1 MEKLKSK
8 SVYQMNSNR
17 QKTIS
22 VVSAGKIAYRE
33 MRGGLSGFYVFL
45 VCLILGVGAIAGVGS
60 LSESLNSSL
69 AKEAKTFLGGDVSLR
84 LIHRPA
90 TAKQIN
96 YLKKGARV
104 SEMAT
109 MRAMAY
115 SSKGKTRTLVELKAV
130 DEGYPL
136 VGAVVLENDKFNTRL
151 LKRVGETWGALV
163 KRELLTKLGISLG
176 DVIAIGDTNYRV
188 SGVISSEPDNAIS
201 LFSLGPRVMVATES
215 LPDTG
220 LVQPGSQIRYH
231 YRLLFKDD
239 VLVSNWKKALKD
251 LFPDA
256 GWRVRTL
263 DNATPALKRFVEYI
277 ALFLVFAG
285 LTTLIVGGVG
295 IGNAVES
302 YMQSKMTTLATF
314 KCLGASRETVV
325 AIYAFQVLT
334 VACFGILG
342 GVLLGMTFP
351 YLADSLFGHVL
362 PTKLVLGVFPS
373 KLLIA
378 SIFGLLTTIVFSV
391 WPLAQS
397 AEVPAGALF
406 RLTVLKSKFFP
417 QKKYLFFIFVNGVGL
432 AALIILFAVNKL
444 FAVWFLFGVA
454 GAFLVLL
461 ACAELVKKLAKQ
473 VEAFSSMELTLAKKN
488 LYRPG
493 SAANSVV
500 LSLGLGLAVLVAI
513 TQIQSNISRQVS
525 ESLPNFA
532 PALFFID
539 IQPHQIRRFDQI
551 IKKVAGSREY
561 RRVPTLRGRITRI
574 SGKPVN
580 KVKIAEDSQW
590 AVRGDRVLTYTANV
604 PEGSKIVK
612 GNWWSKNYIGPPVIS
627 LDSNLAA
634 GFGVG
639 VGDTIDINILGR
651 ELTAKILSLRKIDWG
666 SMRMD
671 FAIIFGPGALEDAPH
686 TFIASLQVEER
697 LEGNVESMVA
707 KSFKNVSII
716 RVRDALKSAARIFST
731 IGTAVQSISSV
742 TIASGVL
749 VLAGAIMAGRRRRI
763 YDAAVLKVLG
773 ATRPV
778 ILKVFL
784 FEYGFLGCVAGVVS
798 AFVGVLASWAVV
810 QFLMRIEWQLDVF
823 MMVVPIILGVF
834 ITLFLGFINT
844 WWTLG
849 QKTTPFLRN
858 N

>member
-8 SVYQMNSNR
+8 SVYQMDSNR

-22 VVSAGKIAYRE
+22 FVSAGKIAYRE

-325 AIYAFQVLT
+325 AIYA
-334 VACFGILG
+334 CC
-342 GVLLGMTFP
+342 LLYT
-351 YLADSLFGHVL
+351 S
-362 PTKLVLGVFPS
+362 PS
-373 KLLIA
+373 
-378 SIFGLLTTIVFSV
+378 
-391 WPLAQS
+391 P
-397 AEVPAGALF
+397 
-406 RLTVLKSKFFP
+406 
-417 QKKYLFFIFVNGVGL
+417 
-432 AALIILFAVNKL
+432 
-444 FAVWFLFGVA
+444 
-454 GAFLVLL
+454 
-461 ACAELVKKLAKQ
+461 
-473 VEAFSSMELTLAKKN
+473 
-488 LYRPG
+488 
-493 SAANSVV
+493 
-500 LSLGLGLAVLVAI
+500 
-513 TQIQSNISRQVS
+513 
-525 ESLPNFA
+525 
-532 PALFFID
+532 
-539 IQPHQIRRFDQI
+539 
-551 IKKVAGSREY
+551 
-561 RRVPTLRGRITRI
+561 
-574 SGKPVN
+574 
-580 KVKIAEDSQW
+580 
-590 AVRGDRVLTYTANV
+590 
-604 PEGSKIVK
+604 
-612 GNWWSKNYIGPPVIS
+612 
-627 LDSNLAA
+627 
-634 GFGVG
+634 
-639 VGDTIDINILGR
+639 
-651 ELTAKILSLRKIDWG
+651 
-666 SMRMD
+666 
-671 FAIIFGPGALEDAPH
+671 
-686 TFIASLQVEER
+686 
-697 LEGNVESMVA
+697 
-707 KSFKNVSII
+707 
-716 RVRDALKSAARIFST
+716 RD
-731 IGTAVQSISSV
+731 
-742 TIASGVL
+742 
-749 VLAGAIMAGRRRRI
+749 
-763 YDAAVLKVLG
+763 
-773 ATRPV
+773 
-778 ILKVFL
+778 
-784 FEYGFLGCVAGVVS
+784 
-798 AFVGVLASWAVV
+798 
-810 QFLMRIEWQLDVF
+810 
-823 MMVVPIILGVF
+823 
-834 ITLFLGFINT
+834 
-844 WWTLG
+844 
-849 QKTTPFLRN
+849 
-858 N
+858 

>member
-1 MEKLKSK
+1 M
-8 SVYQMNSNR
+8 
-17 QKTIS
+17 
-22 VVSAGKIAYRE
+22 
-33 MRGGLSGFYVFL
+33 
-45 VCLILGVGAIAGVGS
+45 
-60 LSESLNSSL
+60 
-69 AKEAKTFLGGDVSLR
+69 
-84 LIHRPA
+84 
-90 TAKQIN
+90 
-96 YLKKGARV
+96 
-104 SEMAT
+104 
-109 MRAMAY
+109 
-115 SSKGKTRTLVELKAV
+115 
-130 DEGYPL
+130 
-136 VGAVVLENDKFNTRL
+136 
-151 LKRVGETWGALV
+151 
-163 KRELLTKLGISLG
+163 
-176 DVIAIGDTNYRV
+176 
-188 SGVISSEPDNAIS
+188 
-201 LFSLGPRVMVATES
+201 
-215 LPDTG
+215 
-220 LVQPGSQIRYH
+220 
-231 YRLLFKDD
+231 
-239 VLVSNWKKALKD
+239 
-251 LFPDA
+251 
-256 GWRVRTL
+256 
-263 DNATPALKRFVEYI
+263 
-277 ALFLVFAG
+277 
-285 LTTLIVGGVG
+285 
-295 IGNAVES
+295 
-302 YMQSKMTTLATF
+302 
-314 KCLGASRETVV
+314 
-325 AIYAFQVLT
+325 
-334 VACFGILG
+334 
-342 GVLLGMTFP
+342 LGMTFP
-351 YLADSLFGHVL
+351 NLADSLFGNVL
-362 PTKLVLGVFPS
+362 PTKLVLGIFPS

-406 RLTVLKSKFFP
+406 RLTVIKSKFFP

-473 VEAFSSMELTLAKKN
+473 VKAFSSMELTLAKKN

-574 SGKPVN
+574 SGKPIN
-580 KVKIAEDSQW
+580 EVKIAEDSQW
-590 AVRGDRVLTYTANV
+590 AVRGDRVLTYTDNV

-651 ELTAKILSLRKIDWG
+651 ELTARILSLRKIDWG

-686 TFIASLQVEER
+686 TFIASLQVEEQ

-716 RVRDALKSAARIFST
+716 RV
-731 IGTAVQSISSV
+731 
-742 TIASGVL
+742 
-749 VLAGAIMAGRRRRI
+749 
-763 YDAAVLKVLG
+763 
-773 ATRPV
+773 
-778 ILKVFL
+778 
-784 FEYGFLGCVAGVVS
+784 
-798 AFVGVLASWAVV
+798 
-810 QFLMRIEWQLDVF
+810 
-823 MMVVPIILGVF
+823 
-834 ITLFLGFINT
+834 
-844 WWTLG
+844 
-849 QKTTPFLRN
+849 
-858 N
+858 

>member
-1 MEKLKSK
+1 KK
-8 SVYQMNSNR
+8 VYQTNNKKH
-17 QKTIS
+17 KTIS
-22 VVSAGKIAYRE
+22 VISAGKIAYRE
-33 MRGGLSGFYVFL
+33 MRSGLSGFYVFL

-60 LSESLNSSL
+60 LSEALNTSL

-90 TAKQIN
+90 SLKQIN
-96 YLKKGARV
+96 YLKKEARL

-115 SSKGKTRTLVELKAV
+115 SAKGNIRTLVEIKAV
-130 DEGYPL
+130 DEEYPL
-136 VGAVVLENDKFNTRL
+136 VGTVILENGKFNNRL
-151 LKRVGETWGALV
+151 LKKIGGTWGALV

-176 DVIAIGDTNYRV
+176 DIMTIGDTTYKV

-201 LFSLGPRVMVATES
+201 LFSLGPRVMVATQS

-231 YRLLFKDD
+231 YRLLFKGD
-239 VLVSNWKKALKD
+239 VFVSSWKKSLKGQ
-251 LFPDA
+251 FPDA
-256 GWRVRTL
+256 GWRIRTL
-263 DNATPALKRFVEYI
+263 DNATPSLKRFVEYI

-302 YMQSKMTTLATF
+302 YMQSKMTTLATL
-314 KCLGASRETVV
+314 KCLGASRETVF
-325 AIYAFQVLT
+325 AIYALQVLT
-334 VACFGILG
+334 FSCFGILG

-351 YLADSLFGHVL
+351 YLADFLFGHIL
-362 PTKLVLGVFPS
+362 PTKLVLGVYPS

-378 SIFGLLTTIVFSV
+378 SMFGLLTTTAFSV

-406 RLTVLKSKFFP
+406 RLTVLKPKFFP
-417 QKKYLFFIFVNGVGL
+417 QKKYLLFIFINGVGL

-444 FAVWFLFGVA
+444 FAVWFLLGVA
-454 GAFLVLL
+454 GAFLILL
-461 ACAELVKKLAKQ
+461 VCAESVKKLAKK
-473 VEAFSSMELTLAKKN
+473 VKVFNSMELTLAKKN

-493 SAANSVV
+493 STANSVV

-525 ESLPNFA
+525 DSLPNFA

-539 IQPHQIRRFDQI
+539 IQPSQIKKFDQI
-551 IKKVAGSREY
+551 VSKVARPKEY

-574 SGKPVN
+574 SGKPVEQ
-580 KVKIAEDSQW
+580 VKIAQDSQW
-590 AVRGDRVLTYTANV
+590 AVRGDRVLTYTTDA
-604 PEGSKIVK
+604 PTETKIVK
-612 GNWWSKNYIGPPVIS
+612 GKWWSKNYVGPPVIS
-627 LDSNLAA
+627 LDSNLAT

-639 VGDTIDINILGR
+639 VGDSIDINILGR

-671 FAIIFGPGALEDAPH
+671 FAIIFGPGALEEAPH
-686 TFIASLQVEER
+686 TYIASLQVEER
-697 LEGNVESMVA
+697 LEGKVESMVA
-707 KSFKNVSII
+707 ESFKNVSII

-731 IGTAVQSISSV
+731 IGTAVQSISYV
-742 TIASGVL
+742 TIASGIL

-773 ATRPV
+773 ATRGV

-784 FEYGFLGCVAGVVS
+784 FEYGFLGCVAGVVA
-798 AFVGVLASWAVV
+798 AFVGVLAGWAVV
-810 QFLMRIEWQLDVF
+810 RFLMRIEWQLDVF
-823 MMVVPIILGVF
+823 MMIVPILLGVF

-858 N
+858 S